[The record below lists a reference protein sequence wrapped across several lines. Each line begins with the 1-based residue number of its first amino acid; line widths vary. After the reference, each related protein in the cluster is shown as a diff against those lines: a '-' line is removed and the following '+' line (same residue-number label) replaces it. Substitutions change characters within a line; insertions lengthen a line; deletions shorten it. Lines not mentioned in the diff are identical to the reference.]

1 MASLAACDGSEGR
14 AGADASGE
22 SVAAAPAT
30 TPAAV
35 VPASD
40 TEASP
45 QAAPLGPVH
54 QIEVLDLDGR
64 PVSLGTL
71 AGRPMIVEIWATWCG
86 PCRKNRETV
95 HRLEPRFPEKLAVV
109 GVSVDA
115 GSAGRSPAETVRA
128 FLKSNPAN
136 EFEFLATPAFLDFI
150 KERNPS
156 SSIQKTLYVDSKGRV
171 ADLSEGVQSAK
182 WLEAMAR
189 NLK

>member
-64 PVSLGTL
+64 PV
-71 AGRPMIVEIWATWCG
+71 
-86 PCRKNRETV
+86 
-95 HRLEPRFPEKLAVV
+95 
-109 GVSVDA
+109 
-115 GSAGRSPAETVRA
+115 
-128 FLKSNPAN
+128 
-136 EFEFLATPAFLDFI
+136 
-150 KERNPS
+150 
-156 SSIQKTLYVDSKGRV
+156 
-171 ADLSEGVQSAK
+171 
-182 WLEAMAR
+182 
-189 NLK
+189 